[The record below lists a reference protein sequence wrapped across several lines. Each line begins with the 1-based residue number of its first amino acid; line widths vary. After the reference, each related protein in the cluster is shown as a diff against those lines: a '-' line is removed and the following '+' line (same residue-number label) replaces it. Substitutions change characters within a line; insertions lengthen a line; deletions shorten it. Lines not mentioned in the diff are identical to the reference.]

1 MHQGNFGGRVL
12 DEGDQ
17 TPGGRSSCIS
27 SSEVFCYEVAACE
40 AEMYSDVHRTS
51 LYDAT
56 ECVSVCHGITD
67 WRFRWYF
74 RFAHVLDLFAFS
86 TIREKFPW
94 PAMRQNSVAL
104 SCLLF
109 IGRAVLICHFLLLE
123 SPRAVASTCPQMAC
137 AVSDPSFVDR
147 HELRTLS
154 ARSFCC
160 RS

>member
-1 MHQGNFGGRVL
+1 MGAGASMKVIRLRADEAPALARRRFPAMESRLARLRCTLMSTVRACTMPQNVYQYVMVL
-12 DEGDQ
+12 LTG
-17 TPGGRSSCIS
+17 
-27 SSEVFCYEVAACE
+27 V
-40 AEMYSDVHRTS
+40 
-51 LYDAT
+51 
-56 ECVSVCHGITD
+56 
-67 WRFRWYF
+67 FRWYF
-74 RFAHVLDLFAFS
+74 RFTHVLDLFAFS

-109 IGRAVLICHFLLLE
+109 IGRAVLICHFLFLE
-123 SPRAVASTCPQMAC
+123 SPRAVASICPQMAC